1 MEENTNN
8 STAISTNVL
17 LQKKPLIPGDDKE
30 DNTIENK
37 SGPEVIKE
45 EIEEEVKESFQDED
59 VPVEPAVGNDGIEV
73 GGEG

>member
-1 MEENTNN
+1 MEENKNN
-8 STAISTNVL
+8 STAIPTNVL
-17 LQKKPLIPGDDKE
+17 LQKKPLIPGDNNK

-37 SGPEVIKE
+37 SNPEVIKD